1 MQDQLHALISSHC
14 NWVRAQV
21 SLIDEELASI
31 ITSQSTH
38 WHQSLLTAREL
49 THQITGTSG
58 TMGFSAVSD
67 AALALEDRLT
77 DLGKG
82 STAPDRVVRDEL
94 ATLFGQLQELANNT
108 SLESSHLFGINLAEV
123 GS

>member
-21 SLIDEELASI
+21 SLIDEELASVI
-31 ITSQSTH
+31 ASQSSH
-38 WHQSLLTAREL
+38 WHQSVLTAREL

-58 TMGFSAVSD
+58 TMGFPAVSD

-82 STAPDRVVRDEL
+82 PTAPDQATCDQL
-94 ATLFGQLQELANNT
+94 ATLFGQLQELANTT

-123 GS
+123 AS